1 MVNTI
6 TAKAAKESKDKGERV
21 IFVDV
26 RTPGEY
32 RSRHIKGSY
41 NIPLDDIGKVARD
54 FSDLNGKV
62 IFLCKSG
69 ARSTRACVNVSMISH
84 SENLFSLDGGFEELE
99 KVGFEIVEGRGLWD
113 IERQVRLVAG
123 SLIVLGVGSGYFV
136 SNLFF
141 LLSGFVG
148 VGLMFAAITN
158 TCTMGMILMKMPY
171 NKGGKNIHVKTTMHD
186 IVHNL

>member
-6 TAKAAKESKDKGERV
+6 TAKVAKEAKDKGERV
-21 IFVDV
+21 IFIDV

-54 FSDLNGKV
+54 FSGVKGKV
-62 IFLCKSG
+62 VFLCRSG
-69 ARSTRACVNVSMISH
+69 ARSTKACVNVSMISH

-99 KVGFEIVEGRGLWD
+99 KVGFEVVEGRGLWD
-113 IERQVRLVAG
+113 IERQVRFTAG
-123 SLIVLGVGSGYFV
+123 SLVLLGVVFGYFI
-136 SNLFF
+136 SNLF
-141 LLSGFVG
+141 LIISAFVG
-148 VGLMFAAITN
+148 AGLMFAAVTN
-158 TCTMGMILMKMPY
+158 TCAMGMILMKMPY
-171 NKGGKNIHVKTTMHD
+171 NKGGKNIHVKATMHD